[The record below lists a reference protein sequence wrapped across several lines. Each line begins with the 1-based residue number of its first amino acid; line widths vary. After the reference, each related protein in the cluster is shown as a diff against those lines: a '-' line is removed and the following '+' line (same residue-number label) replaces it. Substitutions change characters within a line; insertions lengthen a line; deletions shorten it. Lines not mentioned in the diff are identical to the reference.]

1 MLRGPPVQ
9 WYFGISEVL
18 CIPELHTSLF
28 SILLLLINFTGL
40 PASAQNPAGLQIVI
54 VEGEGAINN
63 VKQRVNR
70 EPIVQVEDENHKP
83 VAGAA
88 IIFFLPN
95 DGPGGTFANG
105 SMTFT
110 TTTNAQGQAVA
121 RGIRFNNQAGSM
133 QIRVSAS
140 FAGQTASA
148 IITQTNVLGVAASG
162 ASVGGMSLGVK
173 LLIIGAVVGGGIAA
187 GVVIANHGGNS
198 TPATPTTITITP
210 GTVTVGGPQ

>member
-1 MLRGPPVQ
+1 MNSRTP
-9 WYFGISEVL
+9 
-18 CIPELHTSLF
+18 HALF
-28 SILLLLINFTGL
+28 LIVLLLFHFTGL
-40 PASAQNPAGLQIVI
+40 PAWAQNPASLQIVI

-148 IITQTNVLGVAASG
+148 IITQTNVLGLATSG
-162 ASVGGMSLGVK
+162 ASVGGMSLATK

-187 GVVIANHGGNS
+187 GVVLANHGGGS
-198 TPATPTTITITP
+198 TSTVPTTVTITP
-210 GTVTVGGPQ
+210 GTITVGGPQ

>member
-1 MLRGPPVQ
+1 MHSRTIYAL
-9 WYFGISEVL
+9 FLAVL
-18 CIPELHTSLF
+18 SL
-28 SILLLLINFTGL
+28 FTGL
-40 PASAQNPAGLQIVI
+40 PAWAQNPASLQITI

-105 SMTFT
+105 SSTFT
-110 TTTNAQGQAVA
+110 TTSNAQGQATA
-121 RGIRFNNQAGSM
+121 RGIRFNNQPGTM
-133 QIRVSAS
+133 QIRVTAS

-148 IITQTNVLGVAASG
+148 IINQTNVLGVASSA
-162 ASVGGMSLGVK
+162 AVGGMSLTAK
-173 LLIIGAVVGGGIAA
+173 LLIIGAVVGAGVAA
-187 GVVIANHGGNS
+187 GVVIANHGGGSS
-198 TPATPTTITITP
+198 TPAASSTVTITP

>member
-1 MLRGPPVQ
+1 MSMHPRTPH
-9 WYFGISEVL
+9 
-18 CIPELHTSLF
+18 CLF
-28 SILLLLINFTGL
+28 LIVLLLLNFAGL
-40 PASAQNPAGLQIVI
+40 PVWGQTPTSLQIVI

-95 DGPGGTFANG
+95 QGPGGTFANG
-105 SMTFT
+105 STSLT

-133 QIRVSAS
+133 QIRVAAS

-148 IITQTNVLGVAASG
+148 TITQTNVLGAAASG
-162 ASVGGMSLGVK
+162 GSAGGMSLTTK
-173 LLIIGAVVGGGIAA
+173 LLIIGAIVGGGVAA
-187 GVVIANHGGNS
+187 GVIIGNRGGGS
-198 TPATPTTITITP
+198 TATPTTTITS
-210 GTVTVGGPQ
+210 GTVTVGAPQ

>member
-1 MLRGPPVQ
+1 MHSRAPHAL
-9 WYFGISEVL
+9 L
-18 CIPELHTSLF
+18 A
-28 SILLLLINFTGL
+28 ILLLLINFRGL
-40 PASAQNPAGLQIVI
+40 PVFAQNPTSLQIVI

-121 RGIRFNNQAGSM
+121 RGIRFNKQPGSM

-140 FAGQTASA
+140 FAG
-148 IITQTNVLGVAASG
+148 
-162 ASVGGMSLGVK
+162 K
-173 LLIIGAVVGGGIAA
+173 RP
-187 GVVIANHGGNS
+187 
-198 TPATPTTITITP
+198 TPLSRRPTCWA
-210 GTVTVGGPQ
+210 

>member
-1 MLRGPPVQ
+1 MHSRTP
-9 WYFGISEVL
+9 
-18 CIPELHTSLF
+18 HTLF
-28 SILLLLINFTGL
+28 SILLLLIHFTGL
-40 PASAQNPAGLQIVI
+40 PASAQNPASLQIVI

-110 TTTNAQGQAVA
+110 TTSNAQGQAVA

-148 IITQTNVLGVAASG
+148 VITQTNVLGVAASG

-187 GVVIANHGGNS
+187 GVVLANRGGGSPPPN
-198 TPATPTTITITP
+198 PTTITITP
-210 GTVTVGGPQ
+210 GIVSVGGPQ

>member
-1 MLRGPPVQ
+1 MHSRTP
-9 WYFGISEVL
+9 
-18 CIPELHTSLF
+18 HSLF
-28 SILLLLINFTGL
+28 LILLLLLNFTGL
-40 PASAQNPAGLQIVI
+40 PASAQNPTSLQILI

-95 DGPGGTFANG
+95 QGPGGTFANG
-105 SMTFT
+105 STTLT
-110 TTTNAQGQAVA
+110 TTSNAQGQAVA

-133 QIRVSAS
+133 QIRVAAS

-148 IITQTNVLGVAASG
+148 IITQTNVLGLATSSAA
-162 ASVGGMSLGVK
+162 
-173 LLIIGAVVGGGIAA
+173 
-187 GVVIANHGGNS
+187 
-198 TPATPTTITITP
+198 
-210 GTVTVGGPQ
+210 